1 MEAVKEANVFSSL
14 SVRKIA
20 KSMLRIIVSL
30 WSLNSLLKLLGNFLN
45 SSANGYFRKARNSF
59 CNS

>member
-45 SSANGYFRKARNSF
+45 SSANGYFRKA
-59 CNS
+59 